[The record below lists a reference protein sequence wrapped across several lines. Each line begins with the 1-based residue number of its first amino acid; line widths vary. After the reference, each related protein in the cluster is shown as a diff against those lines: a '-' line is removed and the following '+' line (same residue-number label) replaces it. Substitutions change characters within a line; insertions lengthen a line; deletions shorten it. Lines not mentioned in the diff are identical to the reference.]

1 MISMDKMFVTQ
12 DTVYIGNGKIKLP
25 CKKLTLIK
33 DTLTI
38 SVKNNDVPDYNQKK
52 ILEHDIVN
60 TTDVINFSQEKEI
73 NNPVIIKKSYLPK
86 CILDSFEHTDIP
98 QINLDLD
105 GSIIILKDDELDKEC
120 TKNQIMTSHTN
131 FCVMFNME
139 KVISEILHS
148 YLINK
153 SINYMD
159 TPTKEKILEQI
170 TIDFPRMEIRYN
182 NKKCKTIFE
191 FKTHIEKYNSFAHD
205 TMFTL
210 YYLIIMLS
218 TQASFYY
225 PFNAVHSVYS
235 LPDTGIHILP
245 SDDYPLVN
253 IIDNGDSVDIIFKKV
268 LRYFNINS
276 QETITKFHTYMVISI
291 DLYEE
296 PDGYIFYGK
305 RYCQYNTGMLYW
317 IKETNLL
324 VI

>member
-1 MISMDKMFVTQ
+1 MITMDQLLMLEG
-12 DTVYIGNGKIKLP
+12 TVYIGNDKIKLP
-25 CKKLTLIK
+25 CKKLSL
-33 DTLTI
+33 
-38 SVKNNDVPDYNQKK
+38 SVKSNLVIRHDNNVFDEQEK
-52 ILEHDIVN
+52 ILEQENKDILEI
-60 TTDVINFSQEKEI
+60 INPSPEIEI
-73 NNPVIIKKSYLPK
+73 NTPVIIKKSYLPK
-86 CILDSFEHTDIP
+86 CILDSFDHSDIP
-98 QINLDLD
+98 QLNLDLD
-105 GSIIILKDDELDKEC
+105 ESIIILNDEELNNEDI
-120 TKNQIMTSHTN
+120 KNKIMTSHTN

-148 YLINK
+148 YLIDK

-159 TPTKEKILEQI
+159 NVTKEKILEQI

-182 NKKCKTIFE
+182 NKKCESIFE
-191 FKTHIEKYNSFAHD
+191 FKTSIEKYNRFAHD

-245 SDDYPLVN
+245 YDDYPLVN
-253 IIDNGDSVDIIFKKV
+253 ILDNGDSVDIIFKKV

-276 QETITKFHTYMVISI
+276 QETVTKFHTYMVISI

-296 PDGYIFYGK
+296 PDGYIFYGR
-305 RYCQYNTGMLYW
+305 RYCQCDTGMLYW